1 MPDNIPD
8 QLLIDSIFRD
18 KVLRA
23 RQTPMED
30 RFLDGPRLFDLN
42 CQMICG
48 AISSQFPEFST
59 EQVKQEYFRRLQI
72 ARLLDSV
79 GIFRNTGF
87 IDE

>member
-1 MPDNIPD
+1 MTNNTPDR
-8 QLLIDSIFRD
+8 LLIDSIFRD

-30 RFLDGPRLFDLN
+30 RFLDGPKLFDLN

-48 AISSQFPEFST
+48 AIRSQFPEFSN
-59 EQVKQEYFRRLQI
+59 EQVQQEYFRRLQI
-72 ARLLDSV
+72 ARIIDSA
-79 GIFRNTGF
+79 GMFRNAGL